1 MNRSGR
7 IDNDLTQVPLFQGLS
22 KAQLRVVSSLGTRIT
37 RAPGKVLTREGRP
50 GNEFIILLDG
60 EVEVSSGG
68 RLLATRGHGDFLGE
82 IALLGARPRTA
93 TAVATRRVLVDVM
106 TRQEFWSL
114 LHEAPELSDRLY
126 RAMTERLTDHAVTDE
141 QVARAS

>member
-7 IDNDLTQVPLFQGLS
+7 IDDDLTQVPLFQGLS

-37 RAPGKVLTREGRP
+37 GAPGKVLLREGRP

-60 EVEVSSGG
+60 EVEVSTRGHV
-68 RLLATRGHGDFLGE
+68 LATREHGDFLGE

-93 TAVATRRVLVDVM
+93 TAVATSPVTVDVM
-106 TRQEFWSL
+106 SRQEFWSL
-114 LHEAPELSDRLY
+114 LNEAPELSDRLY
-126 RAMTERLTDHAVTDE
+126 HAMTERLTGHAITDE
-141 QVARAS
+141 QVTPAL

>member
-7 IDNDLTQVPLFQGLS
+7 IDDDLRQVPLFQGLS
-22 KAQLRVVSSLGTRIT
+22 KGQLRMVSSLGTRIT
-37 RAPGKVLTREGRP
+37 GAPGKVLTREGRA

-60 EVEVSSGG
+60 EVEVSRGG

-93 TAVATRRVLVDVM
+93 TAVAASRVVVDVM
-106 TRQEFWSL
+106 SRQEFWNL
-114 LHEAPELSDRLY
+114 LNEAPQLSDRLY
-126 RAMTERLTDHAVTDE
+126 RAMTERLTEHAARAE

>member
-7 IDNDLTQVPLFQGLS
+7 IDDDLTQVPLFQGLS

-60 EVEVSSGG
+60 EVEVSSW
-68 RLLATRGHGDFLGE
+68 RSP
-82 IALLGARPRTA
+82 AR
-93 TAVATRRVLVDVM
+93 D
-106 TRQEFWSL
+106 
-114 LHEAPELSDRLY
+114 
-126 RAMTERLTDHAVTDE
+126 
-141 QVARAS
+141 ARAR